1 MVHATIM
8 ASRRRSISAFGVV
21 TDAPDETVHR
31 FGILNGDDFQHL
43 SNFNIELIQEVLAG
57 EESGFLCQVVIHK
70 PMDITSEPYSG
81 YNNIIIV
88 VRLNLILHCIL
99 NI

>member
-43 SNFNIELIQEVLAG
+43 SNFNIELIQEVYTSRG
-57 EESGFLCQVVIHK
+57 RVRISVPSGHSQTNGHHIGTIFWV
-70 PMDITSEPYSG
+70 
-81 YNNIIIV
+81 
-88 VRLNLILHCIL
+88 
-99 NI
+99 